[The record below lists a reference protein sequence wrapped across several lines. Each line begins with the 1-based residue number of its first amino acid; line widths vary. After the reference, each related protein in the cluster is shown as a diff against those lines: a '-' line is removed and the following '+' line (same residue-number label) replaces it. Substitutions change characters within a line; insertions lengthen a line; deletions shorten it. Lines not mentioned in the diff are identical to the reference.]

1 MEPTEQPAD
10 RAPGTDEEH
19 GISGAQVEQEG
30 LVMDEEL
37 VALREALET
46 AQSDAE
52 QQRDL
57 ALRTRAEMDN
67 LHKRLERDLEKSRRF
82 ALERVMGDFLPVLD
96 SLGATLAAEQASLE
110 QLREGS
116 ELTLKMMQ
124 KLIDDHGL
132 KEINPLHERFDPELH
147 QAMSTQPTSEH
158 EPDTVVQVFQTGYQL
173 HERLL
178 RPALVVVAKA
188 QE

>member
-1 MEPTEQPAD
+1 MEPTEQATG
-10 RAPGTDEEH
+10 RAPGTDEQQ
-19 GISGAQVEQEG
+19 GAAAGQNTQDDV
-30 LVMDEEL
+30 VMDAEL
-37 VALREALET
+37 AALREALKT
-46 AQSDAE
+46 AQSEAE
-52 QQRDL
+52 QQRDM

-96 SLGATLAAEQASLE
+96 SLSATLDAEQANLE

-116 ELTLKMMQ
+116 ELTLKMMS

-147 QAMSTQPTSEH
+147 QAMSTQVTDEF
-158 EPDTVVQVFQTGYQL
+158 EPDTVVQVFQKGYQL

-188 QE
+188 QS